1 MPSNKHQDSSGPHQ
15 EERKYRRFD
24 LQFPVDQSFPSSGT
38 MHELEAISR
47 NVSIGGILLISNDSL
62 PPRTRVS
69 LTMDV
74 RGPGSGRRV
83 RLLGEGDVVR
93 VQRLESGVG
102 FAIAIQCQHPIT
114 EMENHLPAIG

>member
-1 MPSNKHQDSSGPHQ
+1 
-15 EERKYRRFD
+15 
-24 LQFPVDQSFPSSGT
+24 
-38 MHELEAISR
+38 MHEPEAISR
-47 NVSIGGILLISNDSL
+47 NVSIGGILLIANDSL

-83 RLLGEGDVVR
+83 QLLGEGDVVR

-102 FAIAIQCQHPIT
+102 FAIAIQCQQPINRNGKSSSRYWLRPVSRIRRIIVQLHPEST
-114 EMENHLPAIG
+114 